1 MLLMT
6 IQKVCP
12 FTDFANDRRTIDAVV
27 RRFTIIGE
35 AANMVPEEISHC
47 HPQIPW
53 ADMRAM

>member
-1 MLLMT
+1 MT